1 MQMAKFTARGMDAYI
16 TQLNDIYTDVT
27 PIINHA
33 VYEGAKIIADEVT
46 DMIRGI
52 PEARMQSNGLVWG
65 ISKSQKKGLL
75 EGFGISHMIV
85 DDYNLRYV
93 RLGFAG
99 YNDTATDKYRRGQP
113 NAMIARAVISGTS
126 FREKNDFMA
135 HALRYVRQRANKTIE
150 DVFELELSKVIK

>member
-1 MQMAKFTARGMDAYI
+1 MANFTARGIDAYI

-46 DMIRGI
+46 DKIKGI
-52 PEARMQSNGLVWG
+52 PDARMQNNGLVWG

-75 EGFGISHMIV
+75 EGFGISHLIV

-113 NAMIARAVISGTS
+113 NAMIARSVISGTS
-126 FREKNDFMA
+126 FREKNDFMS
-135 HALRYVRQRANKTIE
+135 HALREVRQRANKTIE
-150 DVFELELSKVIK
+150 DVFELELSNVIK